1 MESEHL
7 NDEGY
12 LLSMLGLSGRV
23 LVFVELK
30 QSDGIDLHFRGI
42 RSVSAVIWK
51 HGF

>member
-12 LLSMLGLSGRV
+12 LLSMLGLSERV
-23 LVFVELK
+23 LVFVGLK
-30 QSDGIDLHFRGI
+30 QSDGIDLHFQGF
-42 RSVSAVIWK
+42 RSVSGVIWK